1 MSFMERWGES
11 VDPGNT
17 GNVDISAQHETCR
30 CLPLVAARFVA
41 VVIGLPVAW
50 YKIIPHVPLPLFQAI
65 ALVIGGT
72 LVYVA
77 LAYLINPQPDI
88 ENLGWAGG
96 LIDHPWRYS
105 DDINRTL
112 LTAQCFLGPG
122 RFIAESLLDVRELF
136 KERQEAGVRDERLE
150 TRG

>member
-1 MSFMERWGES
+1 
-11 VDPGNT
+11 
-17 GNVDISAQHETCR
+17 
-30 CLPLVAARFVA
+30 
-41 VVIGLPVAW
+41 
-50 YKIIPHVPLPLFQAI
+50 
-65 ALVIGGT
+65 
-72 LVYVA
+72 
-77 LAYLINPQPDI
+77 
-88 ENLGWAGG
+88 